1 MDLGWTWWSHTEG
14 ELCLS
19 KFNVFPTDLMSSC
32 CVPGSGL
39 STEATT
45 VKSTRHIL
53 CKTVVEYWEHQEDD
67 WKPVRTKYLITKLRV
82 SYHYISAIMT
92 SEKQTLEDPSH
103 DLLLYHLSSH
113 LVRWP
118 PVARCQ
124 ALNRPMQ
131 STPAS
136 GSLPKASPLSMLTC
150 QALYLSLSM
159 HLSMLLTTS
168 ISQPCW
174 WYFRGAASS
183 TCDHKT

>member
-1 MDLGWTWWSHTEG
+1 MFSQEIWWAPAVFQALGWALRPQQWKVQDIFFVKLWLSIENTKRMTENLLEPSIWSP
-14 ELCLS
+14 
-19 KFNVFPTDLMSSC
+19 N
-32 CVPGSGL
+32 SG
-39 STEATT
+39 
-45 VKSTRHIL
+45 
-53 CKTVVEYWEHQEDD
+53 
-67 WKPVRTKYLITKLRV
+67 V
-82 SYHYISAIMT
+82 SYISAIMT

-174 WYFRGAASS
+174 WHFRGAASS